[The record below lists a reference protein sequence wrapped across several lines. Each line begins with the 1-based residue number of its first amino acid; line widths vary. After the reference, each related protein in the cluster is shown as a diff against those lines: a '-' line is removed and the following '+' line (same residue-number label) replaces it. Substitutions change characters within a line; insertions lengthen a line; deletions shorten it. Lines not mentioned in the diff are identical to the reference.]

1 MDYLTR
7 CCMLQRV
14 IDNVRQLITTS
25 VESDVNKVRINAVS
39 QGMVERIEY
48 LISEAK
54 LIQRKESKLSS
65 MKRKAVIDELNIYIS
80 KGFIKA

>member
-1 MDYLTR
+1 
-7 CCMLQRV
+7 MLQRV
-14 IDNVRQLITTS
+14 IDKVRQTLTDS
-25 VESDVNKVRINAVS
+25 VEADVNKVRINAVS
-39 QGMVERIEY
+39 KGMVERIEY

-54 LIQRKESKLSS
+54 LIQRKKSKLSS